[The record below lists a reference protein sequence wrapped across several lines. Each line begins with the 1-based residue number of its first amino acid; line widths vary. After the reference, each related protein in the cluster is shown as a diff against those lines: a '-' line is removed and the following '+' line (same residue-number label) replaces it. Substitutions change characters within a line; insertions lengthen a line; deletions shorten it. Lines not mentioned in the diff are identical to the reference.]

1 MSLWDDEKSSLHLQL
16 IQLSTTAF
24 LEIKDEVKLLIHMLE
39 SDLARNELSSLM
51 KNIETIEA
59 LKISEVRRIKNHH
72 PQKTEKINNLRCFL
86 ICEKSV
92 YNKSWWKEKL
102 IWSNGTTLNRSQPIK
117 KSKAQHPS
125 NNFWTKLTLS
135 IYI

>member
-1 MSLWDDEKSSLHLQL
+1 MNFSNLILNRFIQLSDQRKSLINQLELAIEQQQQTSTNCKHQSDGDYIQQVNDEKSSLHLQL

-59 LKISEVRRIKNHH
+59 LKISEVRRIKNHSLLP
-72 PQKTEKINNLRCFL
+72 PQKIN
-86 ICEKSV
+86 K
-92 YNKSWWKEKL
+92 
-102 IWSNGTTLNRSQPIK
+102 
-117 KSKAQHPS
+117 
-125 NNFWTKLTLS
+125 
-135 IYI
+135 